1 MKGLKIAFYAAL
13 MILVVFTAGCSI
25 NTDINDVEPTNMP
38 VPTNRP
44 RHDAPYYRNLVEG
57 QAVEVPMYPEEHGE
71 MTPFGLN
78 VSDTVCIQFYAVT
91 DFNKISLVC
100 PSYNNSIGT
109 LKMSLYKWNINVDIS
124 LSGEVIHEQLFVNY
138 KDNETLHFEFE
149 PQEEGEYMLEI
160 SGIEELTGV
169 WGTTAV
175 RPNIRV
181 YYNGQQQDAS
191 PFGSIGYLNT
201 PDVHFGPLSQ
211 NIPYYFD
218 YVKAPAEIQFGDN
231 HPVKMLDV
239 RPDSFYAIDRLN
251 RKLPSYKD
259 YPEKHDKTRNVGILY
274 YLKPEKVGSVLTVK
288 RILERFPDAISSSH
302 GIWLPVRNL
311 YWETPLYGNYNGI
324 NTNVYRKHAELLAN
338 AGVDFVVVNL
348 ADGLDM
354 KILHI
359 FMQSWEKAISEG
371 VNAPKVVFATD
382 YNDPGRGVIQLKQLF
397 KEIYKAEKYREL
409 WFYYE
414 GKPLILSN
422 YDVLNTEFRNE
433 QEIKQ
438 YFTMRRISTS
448 YFDDRT
454 EEGVWGI
461 QSVYPQTRH
470 SMSRMG
476 DVDQMV
482 VSPAQNANYLGLT
495 AMNGKEV
502 FGRGYAKG
510 EYSYTYTYMGHEM
523 VVDKNRQDAYLYGL
537 NFQQQWD
544 YALYVDPD
552 FVLVN
557 GWNEFFVKRYN
568 NWMGID
574 NAFVNQ
580 FNDEF
585 STDIEPVNGDLMD
598 NYYYQ
603 LVANIRRY
611 KGVGSID
618 YEAAR
623 KSINI
628 FDDISQ
634 WEDVPTYN
642 HYINTASGVR
652 NNILKT
658 KVAYDRNTIYF
669 YVETREN
676 LSPHTDQSWM
686 RLYID
691 TGETNKHWEGF
702 EFVVNR
708 LSPNEDVCY
717 LEVSAGGF
725 NWEIVGEVK
734 YRVEG
739 KVLQIEI
746 PRHMLGMK
754 SGWFSGMPSFNFKWA
769 DNVEND
775 GDIFEFYKTGDVAP
789 IGRFTF
795 RFNTD

>member
-1 MKGLKIAFYAAL
+1 
-13 MILVVFTAGCSI
+13 
-25 NTDINDVEPTNMP
+25 
-38 VPTNRP
+38 
-44 RHDAPYYRNLVEG
+44 
-57 QAVEVPMYPEEHGE
+57 
-71 MTPFGLN
+71 
-78 VSDTVCIQFYAVT
+78 
-91 DFNKISLVC
+91 
-100 PSYNNSIGT
+100 
-109 LKMSLYKWNINVDIS
+109 
-124 LSGEVIHEQLFVNY
+124 
-138 KDNETLHFEFE
+138 
-149 PQEEGEYMLEI
+149 
-160 SGIEELTGV
+160 
-169 WGTTAV
+169 
-175 RPNIRV
+175 
-181 YYNGQQQDAS
+181 
-191 PFGSIGYLNT
+191 
-201 PDVHFGPLSQ
+201 
-211 NIPYYFD
+211 
-218 YVKAPAEIQFGDN
+218 
-231 HPVKMLDV
+231 
-239 RPDSFYAIDRLN
+239 
-251 RKLPSYKD
+251 
-259 YPEKHDKTRNVGILY
+259 
-274 YLKPEKVGSVLTVK
+274 
-288 RILERFPDAISSSH
+288 
-302 GIWLPVRNL
+302 
-311 YWETPLYGNYNGI
+311 
-324 NTNVYRKHAELLAN
+324 
-338 AGVDFVVVNL
+338 
-348 ADGLDM
+348 
-354 KILHI
+354 
-359 FMQSWEKAISEG
+359 
-371 VNAPKVVFATD
+371 
-382 YNDPGRGVIQLKQLF
+382 
-397 KEIYKAEKYREL
+397 
-409 WFYYE
+409 
-414 GKPLILSN
+414 
-422 YDVLNTEFRNE
+422 
-433 QEIKQ
+433 
-438 YFTMRRISTS
+438 
-448 YFDDRT
+448 
-454 EEGVWGI
+454 
-461 QSVYPQTRH
+461 
-470 SMSRMG
+470 
-476 DVDQMV
+476 
-482 VSPAQNANYLGLT
+482 
-495 AMNGKEV
+495 MNGKEV